1 MKIAIIHDQLQEFGG
16 AERVLVALK
25 QIYPDAD
32 IFTSF
37 FAPEK
42 LGVHKELIKG
52 WNVHTSWAQKIPL
65 VAKLYSPLRFI
76 TPYIWETLD
85 LSDYDVV
92 ISSSGSYMCKGVIT
106 RPETVHICYLHH
118 PPRYLYYYETAREWK
133 KHLLI
138 RIYAYLVN
146 HGLRIWDYLSST
158 RVDYFIANSQET
170 KRRIEKFYRR
180 DAAVIYPPV
189 TVQKEYTETKQRGEY
204 YITVSRLAKA
214 KHIDVLIKIANE
226 YKLPLKIVGKGRDA
240 EYLKSLA
247 GPTVTFLE
255 DIKDDAFDALYANA
269 KAFLFASR
277 DEEFGISVVEALG
290 RGVPVIA
297 FASGGVPEIVKDG
310 ENGYLFSSYDTVDVY
325 KKIQQLEA
333 LSDDD
338 YQAMKKQAHHNAQQF
353 SFQNFKNQI
362 QEFVTAFAHA
372 RTARS

>member
-1 MKIAIIHDQLQEFGG
+1 MKIAIVHDQLQEFGG

-32 IFTSF
+32 VYTSF

-42 LGVHKELIKG
+42 LGVHKDLIKG

-76 TPYIWETLD
+76 TPYIWEILD

-92 ISSSGSYMCKGVIT
+92 ISSSGSYMSKGVIT

-138 RIYAYLVN
+138 RVYAYLVN
-146 HGLRIWDYLSST
+146 HGLRLWDFLSSQ

-189 TVQKEYTETKQRGEY
+189 TVPKEYTAPNTKGEY
-204 YITVSRLAKA
+204 YITTARLAKA
-214 KHIDVLIKIANE
+214 KHIDALIKVANAH
-226 YKLPLKIVGKGRDA
+226 KIPLKIVGKGRDA
-240 EYLKSLA
+240 QYLRSIA
-247 GPTVTFLE
+247 GSTVTFL
-255 DIKDDAFDALYANA
+255 DSVKDNEFDTLYANA

-277 DEEFGISVVEALG
+277 DEEFGIAIVEAMG
-290 RGVPVIA
+290 RGLPVIA
-297 FASGGVPEIVKDG
+297 LSSGGVPEIVKDG
-310 ENGYLFSSYDTVDVY
+310 ENGFLFSSLESDTMY

-333 LSDDD
+333 LSDAD
-338 YQAMKKQAHHNAQQF
+338 YQAMKKQAHHSAQQF
-353 SFQNFKNQI
+353 SYENFKNQI

-372 RTARS
+372 